1 MTYLLFSSLLA
12 CGPKVA
18 PVASPSEA
26 TLPTGIALVDASIE
40 AIGGAAAL
48 AAIENAILTY
58 AVLIPAQGIEG
69 RIVVRYLA
77 PNQMEIHQNFP
88 SLSDGT
94 HGTDGTRGWATDNM
108 MGPRLMEGVELQT
121 SLRDASLTWM
131 SDFETFYPEPGV
143 VTRIEED
150 GQPMWMLE
158 VTSTWGT
165 PDSFAFDATT
175 GLMFNMATRAET
187 PMGPIP
193 VTMVFRD
200 YQEMSG
206 LLLAVEQSIFMASIE
221 MKKTLL
227 SFEINLENFAPIT
240 MPDDVKALLE
250 SMEAAEAAGAAEGD

>member
-1 MTYLLFSSLLA
+1 MSLLLLSFFLA

-18 PVASPSEA
+18 PEAAPAEAELPSGVE
-26 TLPTGIALVDASIE
+26 LVDASIE

-69 RIVVRYLA
+69 KIVVRYLA
-77 PNQMEIHQNFP
+77 PNQMEIHQSFP

-94 HGTDGTRGWATDNM
+94 HGTDGTLGWATDNM

-121 SLRDASLTWM
+121 TLRDASLTWM
-131 SDFETFYPEPGV
+131 SEFETFYPDPGV
-143 VTRIEED
+143 VTRTEQD
-150 GQPMWMLE
+150 GQPLWKLE
-158 VTSTWGT
+158 VTSAWGT
-165 PDSFAFDATT
+165 PDSFMFDATT
-175 GLMFNMATRAET
+175 GRLFNMATRAET

-221 MKKTLL
+221 MQKTLL
-227 SFEINLENFAPIT
+227 SFEINLDDFAPIT
-240 MPDDVKALLE
+240 MPEDVKALLE
-250 SMEAAEAAGAAEGD
+250 SMEGARKD

>member
-1 MTYLLFSSLLA
+1 MTILLFSFLLA

-18 PVASPSEA
+18 PEAAPAEA
-26 TLPTGIALVDASIE
+26 TAPTGIELVDASIE
-40 AIGGAAAL
+40 AMGGEAAL

-69 RIVVRYLA
+69 KSVVRFLA
-77 PNQMEIHQNFP
+77 PNQMEIHQSFP

-121 SLRDASLTWM
+121 TLRDASLTWM
-131 SDFETFYPEPGV
+131 SEFETFYPEPGV
-143 VTRIEED
+143 VTRIDED
-150 GQPMWMLE
+150 GQPMWKLE
-158 VTSTWGT
+158 VTSAWGT
-165 PDSFAFDATT
+165 PDSFVFDATT

-193 VTMVFRD
+193 VTLVFRD

-206 LLLAVEQSIFMASIE
+206 LLLALEQSIFMASIE
-221 MKKTLL
+221 MQKTLL
-227 SFEINLENFAPIT
+227 SFEINLDAFAPIT
-240 MPDDVKALLE
+240 MPEDVKALLE
-250 SMEAAEAAGAAEGD
+250 SMEGTGEAAGD

>member
-1 MTYLLFSSLLA
+1 MSLLLLSLFLA

-18 PVASPSEA
+18 PEAAPAEA
-26 TLPTGIALVDASIE
+26 TLPTGVELVDASIE
-40 AIGGAAAL
+40 AIGGATAL

-69 RIVVRYLA
+69 KIVVRYLA
-77 PNQMEIHQNFP
+77 PNQMEIHQSFP

-94 HGTDGTRGWATDNM
+94 HGTDGTLGWTTDNM

-121 SLRDASLTWM
+121 TLRDASLTWM
-131 SDFETFYPEPGV
+131 SEFETFYPEPGV
-143 VTRIEED
+143 VTRKGD
-150 GQPMWMLE
+150 DDHPLWMLE
-158 VTSTWGT
+158 VTSAWGT
-165 PDSFAFDATT
+165 PDSFVFDANT
-175 GLMFNMATRAET
+175 GLLFNMATRAET

-227 SFEINLENFAPIT
+227 SFEINLDDFAPIT
-240 MPDDVKALLE
+240 MPEDVKALLE
-250 SMEAAEAAGAAEGD
+250 SMEGAKED